1 MNRTL
6 LILALLS
13 TWIPAGCSPS
23 SAEVAQEALTALE
36 RDGAEG
42 LLPYLTRDGRR
53 FVASMDL
60 SGFSPEDSGV
70 EIVCVEEETDQA
82 DAGWRWVVCVQ
93 GDRRLRVAVVDTGR
107 GRRLD
112 PFRWSF
118 EPLTEG
124 PAGATTGG
132 LP

>member
-1 MNRTL
+1 MIRVTL
-6 LILALLS
+6 ISVLVIAGFGV
-13 TWIPAGCSPS
+13 GCSPS
-23 SAEVAQEALTALE
+23 RADVAQEALTALE

-60 SGFSPEDSGV
+60 SGFAGEGSGV
-70 EIVCVEEETDQA
+70 EIECVEEEAQQA
-82 DAGWRWVVCVQ
+82 DAGWRWVICVQ
-93 GDRRLRVAVVDTGR
+93 GERSLRVAVVDTGR
-107 GRRLD
+107 GPRLD

-118 EPLTEG
+118 EPLSATPGE
-124 PAGATTGG
+124 ATTGG